1 MSHQRI
7 WDHYQSVGLHRF
19 ASAGPRL
26 AFLLERAARAA
37 GGRPL
42 RVLNVGIGD
51 ATLERLAMA
60 RGWEVDA
67 LDPSE
72 DAVTRSVALGIRA
85 RQGLIEALPYAEASF
100 DAVFCSEVFE
110 HLTAGQ
116 LQAALPEISRVLRPE
131 GRLYGTVPFDENLDE
146 QRVVCPHCGEE
157 FHRWGHQQ
165 AFTVAQMRA
174 ALSTALTVER
184 ADIVAFVDWRAL
196 NWKGRGVAAAKKL
209 LSLAGVHGRN
219 ENIVFVAR
227 HRSPP
232 A

>member
-1 MSHQRI
+1 MTHQRI

-26 AFLLERAARAA
+26 SYLLRHAARDR

-51 ATLERLAMA
+51 AALERLAMA
-60 RGWEVDA
+60 RGWDVEA

-85 RQGLIEALPYAEASF
+85 QRGVIEALPYGDESF

-110 HLTAGQ
+110 HLTPDQ
-116 LQAALPEISRVLRPE
+116 LQAALPEIGRVLRPD
-131 GRLYGTVPFDENLDE
+131 GRLYGTVPFDEHLDE
-146 QRVVCPHCGEE
+146 QRVVCPHCGEQ

-165 AFTVAQMRA
+165 AFTVGQMRA
-174 ALSTALTVER
+174 ALSTRLAVER
-184 ADIVAFVDWRAL
+184 ATVVSFVDWTAL

-209 LSLAGVHGRN
+209 LSLMGIHGRN

-227 HRSPP
+227 RRSSSG
-232 A
+232 